1 MLRHAV
7 TWVCV
12 LVAAQGVVG
21 TVQYETH
28 LPSELVWVHV
38 VGATL
43 TWLSVLWSV
52 AAAGRLEPRLARTS
66 SQIRA
71 SMAARNT

>member
-1 MLRHAV
+1 
-7 TWVCV
+7 V

-38 VGATL
+38 LLATL

-52 AAAGRLEPRLARTS
+52 AAAGRLRPRLV
-66 SQIRA
+66 A
-71 SMAARNT
+71 SGALVRGSVSPRNT